1 MAAQTHFTL
10 IVIGENPDEI
20 VSKYDKN
27 NETEPHILYYK
38 DKSKKYR
45 ENALNIYK
53 FMLTDSTLSDSK
65 KHYLEEIVESI
76 SDMTNEEYF
85 EFLAIDKT
93 YDEDGNIITT
103 ENPDGKYDVCH
114 IGKNLSLPLINKTGQ
129 EVFSELKGNVDWD
142 KVHLTDP
149 KAYEVAWDTVVE
161 GKKPQNDDEKTI
173 YNNMKNR
180 TQYFMTYGDRETYIK
195 ANTAFWGYAV
205 VDQNGWKELEDG
217 IDQFEWV
224 INFFDRFI
232 KNLPD
237 DTRIS
242 VYECAR
248 Y

>member
-27 NETEPHILYYK
+27 NETEPHVLYYK
-38 DKSKKYR
+38 DNAKRYR

-53 FMLTDSTLSDSK
+53 FMLTDENLSDSK

-76 SDMTNEEYF
+76 SDMTDEEYF
-85 EFLAIDKT
+85 EFLAIDRT

-114 IGKNLSLPLINKTGQ
+114 IGKNLSLPLINKAGE
-129 EVFSELKGNVDWD
+129 EVFSELKGNIDWD

-149 KAYEVAWDTVVE
+149 KAYEVAWDTVIE
-161 GKKPQNDDEKTI
+161 GKKPENDDEKTI

-205 VDQNGWKELEDG
+205 VDQDGWKELEDG